1 MSAFGQ
7 RNQRLQPAT
16 CPAIAGVAHETR
28 VLDAGVAFRACCAK
42 KAADL
47 GHRARR
53 PLGYAALPTPDGAPE
68 RWAEE
73 LECYACANEPVAHI
87 FKDSWSTPSFKA
99 FDIDE
104 RGEGYIVFYR
114 KDFVDHELAHNL
126 DLGEWSVS
134 RSWVIIEKGDLS
146 RPEPRASATRQSANT
161 RRNAR
166 AADRDLHG
174 ASTSS
179 GRHKKE
185 RPSAVSS
192 GRVRTHVASRTG
204 D

>member
-1 MSAFGQ
+1 LSAFGQ

-16 CPAIAGVAHETR
+16 CPAIDVVVHETR

-87 FKDSWSTPSFKA
+87 FRDSWSTPSFKRKRKA
-99 FDIDE
+99 FEIDE
-104 RGEGYIVFYR
+104 RFEGDIVFYC
-114 KDFVDHELAHNL
+114 KDFIDYELAHSLL
-126 DLGEWSVS
+126 DLEEWSVS
-134 RSWVIIEKGDLS
+134 HSWVTIEKGDLS
-146 RPEPRASATRQSANT
+146 RPEPRASRARTRAATRA
-161 RRNAR
+161 RRIGNLQEYNPRNYDA
-166 AADRDLHG
+166 
-174 ASTSS
+174 
-179 GRHKKE
+179 
-185 RPSAVSS
+185 
-192 GRVRTHVASRTG
+192 
-204 D
+204 